1 MGHGLVLY
9 MRGLEQWGRVSVV
22 HEGTGAVGH
31 GLVLYMRG
39 LEQWDMG

>member
-1 MGHGLVLY
+1 MGHGLI
-9 MRGLEQWGRVSVV
+9 SVV